1 MQKPNPNAA
10 IHKRTLES
18 GMMITTV
25 RVDRQMNKAART
37 IYRGPKRVATGME
50 IRRPR
55 VKDSQKP
62 DVR

>member
-1 MQKPNPNAA
+1 
-10 IHKRTLES
+10 
-18 GMMITTV
+18 MMITTV